1 MSLRTQVQPYVLI
14 GNLADLPNPASV
26 AQGHLYH
33 SVDTGDCFLLQIEP
47 DTGLRHW
54 VEFCGATGLTGIE
67 GPALLKWSGAGDI
80 STMPFVVADTGTA
93 SISASGVVP
102 AYPLFRARTALNFS
116 INIRQNQVNS
126 IVTVTLLIN
135 GVASAMSHVFASG
148 ATGVFNVP
156 GPVAIP
162 AGATIDVRISQSGI
176 ATSGTVSV
184 SATLEL
190 F

>member
-1 MSLRTQVQPYVLI
+1 MLRTQVSPYVLI
-14 GNLADLPNPASV
+14 GHLADLPNPASV
-26 AQGHLYH
+26 AQGMLYH
-33 SVDTGDCFLLQIEP
+33 SDDTGDCFVLQIEP
-47 DTGLRHW
+47 DTGVRHW
-54 VEFCGATGLTGIE
+54 VEFCGATGITGIE
-67 GPALLKWSGAGDI
+67 GPALLKWSGSGDV
-80 STMPFVVADTGTA
+80 SAMPFVIADA
-93 SISASGVVP
+93 ISTSVSAAGVVP

-116 INIRQNQVNS
+116 INIRQNQPNS

-135 GVASAMSHVFASG
+135 GVASAMTHTFASG

-162 AGATIDVRISQSGI
+162 AGALIDVRVSQSGI
-176 ATSGTVSV
+176 ATSGTVAV